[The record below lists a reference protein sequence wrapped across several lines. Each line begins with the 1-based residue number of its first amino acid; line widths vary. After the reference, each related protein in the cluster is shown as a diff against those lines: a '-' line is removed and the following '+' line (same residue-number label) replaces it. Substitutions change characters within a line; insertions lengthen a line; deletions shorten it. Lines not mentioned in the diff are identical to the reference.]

1 VEFFTAQLF
10 YNLTKFACAHTMR
23 TCCSNA
29 RYARREDLKRRA
41 NCTRLTLPRDAAPRR
56 PLGTPVLAS
65 SPPARR
71 PQRGVG
77 YVGEPVG
84 ARGSH
89 GTQRLP
95 DEATRVLAGCVASCP
110 LTQADMRVARRA
122 PARRAERAVPAV
134 NLQLA
139 ADLATTHSMVS
150 AAKERGSGEGQG
162 AVASQAAWQRS

>member
-1 VEFFTAQLF
+1 MNFFYSSTFLQPYEICMCPHNANLLLQCALCTA
-10 YNLTKFACAHTMR
+10 
-23 TCCSNA
+23 
-29 RYARREDLKRRA
+29 REDLKRRA
-41 NCTRLTLPRDAAPRR
+41 NCTRLTRIPASSNLVRLPRDAAPRR

-95 DEATRVLAGCVASCP
+95 DETTRVLAGCVRA
-110 LTQADMRVARRA
+110 QVKVQVRAREALDRK
-122 PARRAERAVPAV
+122 RRGR
-134 NLQLA
+134 
-139 ADLATTHSMVS
+139 
-150 AAKERGSGEGQG
+150 
-162 AVASQAAWQRS
+162 

>member
-1 VEFFTAQLF
+1 MEFFTAQLF

>member
-1 VEFFTAQLF
+1 MCPHNANLLLQCALCTA
-10 YNLTKFACAHTMR
+10 
-23 TCCSNA
+23 
-29 RYARREDLKRRA
+29 REDLKRRA
-41 NCTRLTLPRDAAPRR
+41 NCTRLTRIPASSNLVRLPRDAAPRR

-122 PARRAERAVPAV
+122 PARRAERAVRAV

>member
-1 VEFFTAQLF
+1 MCPHNANLLLQCALCTA
-10 YNLTKFACAHTMR
+10 
-23 TCCSNA
+23 
-29 RYARREDLKRRA
+29 REDLKRRA
-41 NCTRLTLPRDAAPRR
+41 NCTRLTRIPASSNLVRLPRDAAPRR

-95 DEATRVLAGCVASCP
+95 DEATRVLAGCVRAQVQSQGARHLVAQEAWSLTAERPQARRRVVPSDAGRHASCSAGP
-110 LTQADMRVARRA
+110 CAPRGTCRA
-122 PARRAERAVPAV
+122 C
-134 NLQLA
+134 
-139 ADLATTHSMVS
+139 
-150 AAKERGSGEGQG
+150 G
-162 AVASQAAWQRS
+162 